1 MAEGAG
7 NSIVVGVDGSQASLA
22 ALRWAAAQA
31 RSTHLEVVAV
41 HAWER
46 AGAGFAP
53 YAPAPVRPTT
63 AEQRAEA
70 AHVLAG
76 AVRTVFGPDPG
87 GAVRQVV
94 REGPPARVL
103 LEQARGALLLALG
116 HGIGVQRDLPALGA
130 VGRACVR
137 AATVPVVTVPY
148 GPPATLLKAVGM
160 SPGPRRGAA

>member
-1 MAEGAG
+1 MEEGAG

-31 RSTHLEVVAV
+31 RSTHVEVVAV

-53 YAPAPVRPTT
+53 YAPAPVLPTT

-70 AHVLAG
+70 ALVLAG

-94 REGPPARVL
+94 LEGPPARVL
-103 LEQARGALLLALG
+103 LEQASGALLLALG
-116 HGIGVQRDLPALGA
+116 RGIGVQRDLPALGA

-137 AATVPVVTVPY
+137 AAAVPVVTVPY
-148 GPPATLLKAVGM
+148 TPPTAPLKSVRT
-160 SPGPRRGAA
+160 SPAPRRRAA